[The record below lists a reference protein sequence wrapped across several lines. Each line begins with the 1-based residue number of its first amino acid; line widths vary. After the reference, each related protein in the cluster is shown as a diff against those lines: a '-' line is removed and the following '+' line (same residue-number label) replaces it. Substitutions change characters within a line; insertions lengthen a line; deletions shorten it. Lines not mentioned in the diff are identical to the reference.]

1 LKFYAS
7 ESAAPQQRQWI
18 YILQFR
24 REFLDGAKPNDPD
37 PFPDYLPENGLE
49 RPNPYGIWLG
59 YRIRTFRGLLCYLT
73 KKRGLHGVGGTGLP
87 TKNEKD
93 VETHGVGGT
102 GLPTKNEKDVET
114 HGVGGTGLLPFASVQ
129 FCSNL
134 FKNRKE
140 NSCFQF
146 SSHSSLGSEQNRKEL
161 KLVE

>member
-1 LKFYAS
+1 MVPISLKFYAS
-7 ESAAPQQRQWI
+7 ESAAPRQRQWI

-102 GLPTKNEKDVET
+102 GL
-114 HGVGGTGLLPFASVQ
+114 LPFASVQ

>member
-1 LKFYAS
+1 MPISLKFYAS
-7 ESAAPQQRQWI
+7 ESAAPRQRQWI

-102 GLPTKNEKDVET
+102 GL
-114 HGVGGTGLLPFASVQ
+114 LPFASVQ

>member
-7 ESAAPQQRQWI
+7 ESAAPRQRQWI

-102 GLPTKNEKDVET
+102 GL
-114 HGVGGTGLLPFASVQ
+114 LPFASVQ

>member
-7 ESAAPQQRQWI
+7 ESAAPRQRQWI

-59 YRIRTFRGLLCYLT
+59 YRIRTFRGLLCHLT
-73 KKRGLHGVGGTGLP
+73 KKRGLHGVGGKGSP
-87 TKNEKD
+87 AKNA
-93 VETHGVGGT
+93 TLAHR
-102 GLPTKNEKDVET
+102 
-114 HGVGGTGLLPFASVQ
+114 SVQ

-146 SSHSSLGSEQNRKEL
+146 SSHSSLRSEQNRKEL
-161 KLVE
+161 RLVE

>member
-1 LKFYAS
+1 MPISLKFYAS
-7 ESAAPQQRQWI
+7 ESAAPRQRQWI

-73 KKRGLHGVGGTGLP
+73 KKRGLHGVGGKGLP
-87 TKNEKD
+87 VKN
-93 VETHGVGGT
+93 G
-102 GLPTKNEKDVET
+102 KDVET